1 MTKQKILLVDDE
13 PRVTRL
19 LRLHIEETG
28 AYEVKE
34 VNEGCKVL
42 TVARQFMPDF
52 ILLDV
57 VMPDMDGGEV
67 ASQVAADEK
76 LKNIPIVFLTA
87 TVTKGEERVIAGHPF
102 LAKPAKGEQ
111 VIDCIQQHL
120 GPISSEPTGE
130 ASNSSGFIG
139 LRHFAIVFLIIFLLG
154 TGYLGYRQHNQTEES
169 QREPAKEL
177 QKTRNELSSLPSS
190 AAHTIQMQNKIID
203 DRGKTWAERNDS
215 FRKLNAFEASL
226 EKTLVNME
234 ESRISSLKSS
244 GVSLSLL
251 NRLAPSTVKLYCLAN
266 SHSDDVQMGSG
277 FLFRSS
283 NENTGLP
290 FYYVQTNLQVI
301 QMADRPTSECRI
313 LLYPDY
319 TDRKSYYLF
328 KSRGY
333 KSYGED
339 IDIAFVEPEIVN
351 DLKSGT
357 RNELVIYAR
366 DEVETQVCD
375 SLNIGDHLSI
385 LGYPSIGGETL
396 TVTKGIISGF
406 ELGERSRYIKTS
418 AKTDR
423 GNSGG
428 VAIKDSGCLVGIPTF
443 SRRGR
448 AESIGRILDL
458 NYLNNETRKYIT
470 LK

>member
-1 MTKQKILLVDDE
+1 MLS
-13 PRVTRL
+13 
-19 LRLHIEETG
+19 
-28 AYEVKE
+28 AW
-34 VNEGCKVL
+34 
-42 TVARQFMPDF
+42 TV
-52 ILLDV
+52 
-57 VMPDMDGGEV
+57 
-67 ASQVAADEK
+67 
-76 LKNIPIVFLTA
+76 
-87 TVTKGEERVIAGHPF
+87 
-102 LAKPAKGEQ
+102 
-111 VIDCIQQHL
+111 
-120 GPISSEPTGE
+120 
-130 ASNSSGFIG
+130 
-139 LRHFAIVFLIIFLLG
+139 
-154 TGYLGYRQHNQTEES
+154 
-169 QREPAKEL
+169 
-177 QKTRNELSSLPSS
+177 
-190 AAHTIQMQNKIID
+190 
-203 DRGKTWAERNDS
+203 
-215 FRKLNAFEASL
+215 
-226 EKTLVNME
+226 
-234 ESRISSLKSS
+234 
-244 GVSLSLL
+244 
-251 NRLAPSTVKLYCLAN
+251 
-266 SHSDDVQMGSG
+266 
-277 FLFRSS
+277 
-283 NENTGLP
+283 
-290 FYYVQTNLQVI
+290 
-301 QMADRPTSECRI
+301 PTSECRI

-319 TDRKSYYLF
+319 TDSRSYYLF